1 MNRIEQTTK
10 EILTKMGIIFE
21 EVSLLEKDSTEKE
34 EWYEIKTEEQ
44 GIFLNKEAEVL
55 ESLNHIVK
63 RLTENDEQADISV
76 VLDIDNYKRKKIED
90 LRETADL
97 MAKRAI
103 FLKSE
108 VQFEPMNSYERR
120 ILHVFLEKNKDI
132 KTESIGFG
140 RDRRVVIR
148 YLGQS
153 DT

>member
-21 EVSLLEKDSTEKE
+21 EVSLSEKDSTEKE

-63 RLTENDEQADISV
+63 RLTENNEQSDVSV

-108 VQFEPMNSYERR
+108 VQFDPMNSYERR

-153 DT
+153 DI

>member
-34 EWYEIKTEEQ
+34 EWYQIKTEEQ

-63 RLTENDEQADISV
+63 RLTENDEQTDISV

-153 DT
+153 DI